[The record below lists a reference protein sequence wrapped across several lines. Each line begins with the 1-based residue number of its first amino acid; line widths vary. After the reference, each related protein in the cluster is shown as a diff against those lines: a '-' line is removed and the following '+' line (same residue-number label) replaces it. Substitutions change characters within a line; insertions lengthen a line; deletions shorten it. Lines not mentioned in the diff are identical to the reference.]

1 MSDEEDI
8 FTFYKKKQK
17 LRIPRTLI
25 YNDVKKP
32 NLYPTKLID
41 IMPEELQ
48 TVLIEENEI
57 NNKNDKQYNK
67 IKKKEINKGATIH
80 HQKVIITFD

>member
-1 MSDEEDI
+1 
-8 FTFYKKKQK
+8 
-17 LRIPRTLI
+17 
-25 YNDVKKP
+25 
-32 NLYPTKLID
+32 
-41 IMPEELQ
+41 MPEELQ

>member
-25 YNDVKKP
+25 YNDVKQP

-57 NNKNDKQYNK
+57 NKKNDKQYNK
-67 IKKKEINKGATIH
+67 IKKKDINIGATIH
-80 HQKVIITFD
+80 HQKVIINFD